1 MPRSIPPV
9 KNCNGANVDAN
20 AISGADFPVDS
31 HVGSM
36 NPLFLRRFNR
46 TPDVVS
52 VVLTNYLP
60 ILLEIRIYWQRNSTC
75 PLPIEGQVIRLSA
88 GTNPFRARLGRDRLK
103 HE

>member
-1 MPRSIPPV
+1 MSWSIPPV
-9 KNCNGANVDAN
+9 KHSNGANIDAN

-31 HVGSM
+31 HAGSM

-46 TPDVVS
+46 PPDIVS
-52 VVLTNYLP
+52 IVLTNYFS

-75 PLPIEGQVIRLSA
+75 PLPIESQVIRLSA
-88 GTNPFRARLGRDRLK
+88 GANSFRTRLVRDRLK